1 MERSAIPAQ
10 GNARPQ
16 SVWSLPEELQQLALD
31 GGADVVAEVIAV
43 FQEDTAARL
52 DVLREAIHNGN
63 CNVIRS
69 EGHAL
74 KGSSAQVG
82 VVDMARMC
90 AQMEQM
96 GSSGNIAEAARLF
109 AQIEEH
115 FSAVDQDMSNLNL
128 GDPSYGG

>member
-1 MERSAIPAQ
+1 MERSTIPAQ
-10 GNARPQ
+10 DNARPQ

-43 FQEDTAARL
+43 FQEDTASRL
-52 DVLREAIHNGN
+52 DVLREAIRNGN
-63 CNVIRS
+63 CNVIRA

-90 AQMEQM
+90 FQMEQM
-96 GSSGNIAEAARLF
+96 GSTGNIAEAVRLF

-115 FSAVDQDMSNLNL
+115 FSAVDQAMSNLNW